1 MNPLVYLLLPEVRE
15 MVAQGDSAGLR
26 EAFEHFHPADLAEFL
41 SLLSPP
47 EAEVVFRTLDQPTR
61 ALVFETMDEDRQVE
75 LLARIGPEGMAR
87 TIEEMSSDDRA
98 DLFQRLPARAAEALF
113 PLLARADRLDVKKL
127 LAYPE
132 GTAGALM
139 STEYATVEPE
149 MAVSEAIA
157 HLRRIAPRKETIYYA
172 YVTAADRSLVGIV
185 SLQDLILARPELKV
199 REVMK
204 ADVISMEADADQER
218 VVRAVEKYDFLAL
231 PIVDREKKLVGIVT
245 HDDVLDVAQEEAAED
260 AYKMAAVAPLEDP
273 YLRTSFWSL
282 ARKRAGWLAV
292 LFFGEMFT
300 GTALAHYD
308 EVLKEVVSLVFF
320 IPLIISTGGN
330 SGSQSATLITRAL
343 ALGEL
348 RLRDWMKVAGREV
361 SMGLALGLL
370 FAAIGLGRAYLL
382 RSGWEV
388 AITVSITLLGIVIF
402 AALLGGLF
410 PLLLARLGL
419 DPAVASSPF
428 IASVVDVAGIVL
440 YLNVARWIV
449 F

>member
-1 MNPLVYLLLPEVRE
+1 M
-15 MVAQGDSAGLR
+15 
-26 EAFEHFHPADLAEFL
+26 
-41 SLLSPP
+41 
-47 EAEVVFRTLDQPTR
+47 
-61 ALVFETMDEDRQVE
+61 
-75 LLARIGPEGMAR
+75 
-87 TIEEMSSDDRA
+87 
-98 DLFQRLPARAAEALF
+98 
-113 PLLARADRLDVKKL
+113 
-127 LAYPE
+127 
-132 GTAGALM
+132 
-139 STEYATVEPE
+139 
-149 MAVSEAIA
+149 
-157 HLRRIAPRKETIYYA
+157 
-172 YVTAADRSLVGIV
+172 
-185 SLQDLILARPELKV
+185 
-199 REVMK
+199 
-204 ADVISMEADADQER
+204 
-218 VVRAVEKYDFLAL
+218 
-231 PIVDREKKLVGIVT
+231 
-245 HDDVLDVAQEEAAED
+245 
-260 AYKMAAVAPLEDP
+260 
-273 YLRTSFWSL
+273 
-282 ARKRAGWLAV
+282 
-292 LFFGEMFT
+292 
-300 GTALAHYD
+300 
-308 EVLKEVVSLVFF
+308 FF